1 MKVQNTYLKYFFTNS
16 GFRPTKFSA
25 RALISRAFGRALE
38 MSRVAGASHPGMAIA
53 LLLGDLDAGA
63 ATTLE
68 AEAKA
73 ATQKVT
79 NFIVFTK
86 QL

>member
-1 MKVQNTYLKYFFTNS
+1 
-16 GFRPTKFSA
+16 
-25 RALISRAFGRALE
+25 